1 MTSPPR
7 TSPGSRT
14 PLVIEQFE
22 PMEQLTKI

>member
-1 MTSPPR
+1 MTNPPR

-14 PLVIEQFE
+14 PLVIEHFE